1 VALLTPAFLL
11 IDHGHF
17 QYNNVMLGFTLWSL
31 AMFAMQRYCLSV
43 VFLMLSIAFKQM
55 NIYSVP
61 AFGAALLGIG
71 MSGGTFKSTI
81 ISYFKYGIFAVLT
94 LAACFGPFLESKETI
109 VPVLH
114 RLFPVNRGLFEE
126 KVANFWCSL
135 AILTKFHR
143 KHSNEQLFRYCL
155 LSVLTVLI
163 PISLGFV
170 VKGMRK
176 GGLGIVAFLRGLSL
190 VCLSMYLFSYHVHE
204 KQILI
209 PLLPITFL
217 LSDSPW
223 FVYFFTSWASF
234 SLFPLMKK
242 DNLQVAYFA
251 VCLAWNCVFFLSNS
265 SRRIGGLW
273 KFLIFIS
280 LDFILVNHAVQV
292 FWTPP
297 AKYPDLF
304 LVLNTLSS
312 SGAFGI
318 SAVYLFYKFIF
329 VKN

>member
-1 VALLTPAFLL
+1 
-11 IDHGHF
+11 
-17 QYNNVMLGFTLWSL
+17 MLGFTLWSL
-31 AMFAMQRYCLSV
+31 AMFASGKFCLSL
-43 VFLMLSIAFKQM
+43 VFLMLSLAFKQM
-55 NIYSVP
+55 NIYSLP
-61 AFGAALLGIG
+61 AFGFALLGIG
-71 MSGGTFKSTI
+71 MSGGSLKST
-81 ISYFKYGIFAVLT
+81 SMAYVKYAICSLLT
-94 LAACFGPFLESKETI
+94 LTACFSPFLESKET
-109 VPVLH
+109 VLSVLH
-114 RLFPVNRGLFEE
+114 RLFPLNRGLFEE

-143 KHSNEQLFRYCL
+143 KCSNEQLFQYCL
-155 LSVLTVLI
+155 VSVLVALTPVAIGL
-163 PISLGFV
+163 F
-170 VKGMRK
+170 VKGSRK
-176 GGLGIVAFLRGLSL
+176 GLDIVSFLRGLSL
-190 VCLSMYLFSYHVHE
+190 TCLVMYLFSYHVHE

-223 FVYFFTSWASF
+223 FVFFFTNWASF

-265 SRRIGGLW
+265 ARRIGGLW

-280 LDFILVNHAVQV
+280 IDFIIVNHLAQV

-312 SGAFGI
+312 SGAFGV
-318 SAVYLFYKFIF
+318 SAVYLLYKFLR
-329 VKN
+329 N